1 MTKGSTGTLSGKAV
15 IVTGAGAGIG
25 LGIVKAA
32 VEAGASVLGVSI
44 MPGEGAAVEAAG
56 GVFLAA
62 DIGSVETPARMIALA
77 LQLFGRVDGLV
88 ANAGLTLEQPFLEM
102 TVEVLD
108 QMWRVN
114 QRGAALSAQAAA
126 RAMVGQGRG
135 GSIVLMGS
143 NHSRSSLA
151 GYEGY
156 AGTKA
161 ALSAMGRAMAWSLGP
176 HEIRVNTLAPGLT
189 ETEAFTTALHQDP
202 GLRPDFAAAQ
212 ATGRWNSTAEV
223 AAVAVFL
230 LSDLSTSL
238 SGSEIIADQGMSA
251 RLGRFDG

>member
-1 MTKGSTGTLSGKAV
+1 MNHGSAGALAGKTV
-15 IVTGAGAGIG
+15 VVTGAGAGIG

-32 VEAGASVLGVSI
+32 VAAGANVLAVSLE
-44 MPGEGAAVEAAG
+44 PGEGDAVAATGAA
-56 GVFLAA
+56 FLCA
-62 DIGSVETPARMIALA
+62 DIGAVETPPHMIAHA
-77 LQLFGRVDGLV
+77 VDLFGRVDGLV
-88 ANAGLTLEQPFLEM
+88 ANAGLTMEQPFLDM
-102 TVEVLD
+102 TADVLD

-126 RAMVGQGRG
+126 RAMVAQGQG
-135 GSIVLMGS
+135 GSIVLIGS
-143 NHSRSSLA
+143 NHARASLA

-176 HEIRVNTLAPGLT
+176 HAIRVNTLAPGLT
-189 ETEAFTTALHQDP
+189 ETEALAAALRLDP
-202 GLRPDFAAAQ
+202 ALRDSFAAAH

-230 LSDLSTSL
+230 LSDASTAL
-238 SGSEIIADQGMSA
+238 SGAEIIADQGMSA